1 MRGAPSPLSPVRG
14 GGNQSWL
21 TADIGFH
28 SECELQIK
36 KVTAIDEVPPW
47 YQDGIRVVPGWYQ
60 SGTRMVSEWYQG
72 VKVTAIDERVV
83 PGWYQSGTREVCGT
97 ALY

>member
-1 MRGAPSPLSPVRG
+1 MVD
-14 GGNQSWL
+14 SW
-21 TADIGFH
+21 FH
-28 SECELQIK
+28 SECGLQIK
-36 KVTAIDEVPPW
+36 KVTAIDERVVSPW

-72 VKVTAIDERVV
+72 GIRVV
-83 PGWYQSGTREVCGT
+83 RGT

>member
-1 MRGAPSPLSPVRG
+1 MGGGGGV

-28 SECELQIK
+28 SECGLQIK
-36 KVTAIDEVPPW
+36 KVTAIDESVVPPW

-60 SGTRMVSEWYQG
+60 SGTRVVSEWY
-72 VKVTAIDERVV
+72 VV
-83 PGWYQSGTREVCGT
+83 PLYTRHIRKYTQSIS
-97 ALY
+97 LYLPPL